1 MAYKPISSLCYVA
14 AVICVLYCQES
25 IFRLNYVI
33 SGVFLIISLHQ
44 LLGPRQDSKK
54 DETDEEAT
62 DALKTNYDRLKTI
75 RGFFK

>member
-1 MAYKPISSLCYVA
+1 MAYKPISSLCYIA

-33 SGVFLIISLHQ
+33 GGVFSTIALHQ
-44 LLGPRQDSKK
+44 LLAPRQGCKE
-54 DETDEEAT
+54 DEAVEET
-62 DALKTNYDRLKTI
+62 DALKTNYDRFKTI